1 MDPLPTSRDE
11 VIAAIQ
17 RLADRAPRTREELSA
32 LEMESV
38 ELALHIQKRTSLH
51 DVPEHVWHFLSDAD
65 IRFKDPEY
73 AQVQLVSL
81 REVLKDWSTEPQ
93 L

>member
-1 MDPLPTSRDE
+1 MNPEPVSRDE
-11 VIAAIQ
+11 VIAAIL
-17 RLADRAPRTREELSA
+17 RLADRAPKTREELSA

-65 IRFKDPEY
+65 IRFKSLDY

-81 REVLKDWSTEPQ
+81 REVLKDWAAEP
-93 L
+93 

>member
-1 MDPLPTSRDE
+1 MNAVPTSRDE
-11 VIAAIQ
+11 VIAAIR
-17 RLADRAPRTREELSA
+17 RLADRAPQTREELSA

-65 IRFKDPEY
+65 IRFKEPKY
-73 AQVQLVSL
+73 AQVQLVL
-81 REVLKDWSTEPQ
+81 LHEVLKDWAAEP
-93 L
+93 